1 MAASKDFLDEAAAIA
16 KARRSS
22 PGDTQ
27 DIAFLEARRRASE

>member
-1 MAASKDFLDEAAAIA
+1 MLKKIA

-27 DIAFLEARRRASE
+27 DIAFLEARRRTSK